1 MRKLFTLLAATLLLL
16 GAASCNKGKNEQ
28 APADQTQQQLDDLN
42 KFLDIVAIS
51 MDSINGQE
59 QSLFIG
65 KDGQRLSSK
74 DQIRDNLKL
83 LKYTVDEQKERIA
96 RLESQLAKRDD
107 DQAHR
112 LQAII
117 TSLKSQLA
125 EKDAMIARLEKEI
138 ESKNF
143 SIAQL
148 TQTVDQQKTHIDKLN
163 THVSDLNTHVDNLN
177 TQVEA
182 MEEESQEKDIKIASQ
197 QREVEKLT
205 TAYYRF
211 GTKDELLKLGIL
223 QGSGL
228 ARKKFNASG
237 VNNANFRT
245 ISTGEERTF
254 TIPGRKPEIMTQHPA
269 GSYTLSG
276 NTLTITNPARFWS
289 VSHYLVVKYK

>member
-1 MRKLFTLLAATLLLL
+1 MLAAALILL
-16 GAASCNKGKNEQ
+16 GAASCNDGKDKPNVT
-28 APADQTQQQLDDLN
+28 DQKQEQLDDLN
-42 KFLDIVAIS
+42 KFLDIVAVS
-51 MDSINGQE
+51 LDSINGQE

-65 KDGQRLSSK
+65 KDGQQLSSK
-74 DQIRDNLKL
+74 EQIRDNLNL
-83 LKYTVDEQKERIA
+83 LKYTVDEQKQRIA
-96 RLESQLAKRDD
+96 ELEQQLSKRDD
-107 DQAHR
+107 EQATR
-112 LQAII
+112 LRAII
-117 TSLKSQLA
+117 ASLKSQLA

-148 TQTVDQQKTHIDKLN
+148 SQTVNQQQTHIDKLN
-163 THVSDLNTHVDNLN
+163 THVSDLNTHVDNLS

-182 MEEESQEKDIKIASQ
+182 MEEESQEKDVKIASQ

-211 GTKDELLKLGIL
+211 GTKDELLGLGIL

-228 ARKKFNASG
+228 AKKKFNASG

-245 ISTGEERTF
+245 VSTNEQRTF
-254 TIPGRKPEIMTQHPA
+254 TIPGRKPEVMTQHPA
-269 GSYTLSG
+269 GSYTLAG